1 MTDHSKKKL
10 QRATL
15 VYWVLLSYIVAALVW
30 WFISLEKQNSEMTD
44 FRLQHLNKISGLSH
58 TSAAYQNELR
68 IIYKARDRN
77 SWKYIGEGGTFLLLI
92 LIGAAFVYRSVR
104 RQLRLQRQQQNFMM
118 AVTHEL
124 KTPIAVAKLNL
135 ETLQKYSLDPVK
147 QQKIIAMTLQETT
160 RLNDLT
166 NNILISSQ
174 LEGGG
179 YKLTKEE
186 LNLSDL
192 VQDSIQ
198 DFRHR
203 YPERIFRTDITPEI
217 EMKGDAIL
225 LQMLINNLVENA
237 IKYSPKDKSVNCILQ
252 RHQQKIMLI
261 IIDEGEGIAD
271 EEKQK
276 IFEKFYRVGN
286 ELTRKAHGTGLGLY
300 LCRKIAHDHHAS
312 IKITDNIPRGSKFII
327 TFNT

>member
-30 WFISLEKQNSEMTD
+30 WFISLEKQNGEMTD

-58 TSAAYQNELR
+58 TSAEYQNELR
-68 IIYKARDRN
+68 IIYKDQYRN

-104 RQLRLQRQQQNFMM
+104 RQIKLQRQQQNFMM

-135 ETLQKYSLDPVK
+135 ETLQKYSLDPEK

-179 YKLTKEE
+179 YQMTKEE

-192 VQDSIQ
+192 VQDSIR
-198 DFRHR
+198 DFEHR
-203 YPERIFRTDITPEI
+203 YSERIFRTSITPEI
-217 EMKGDAIL
+217 EIKGDAVL

-237 IKYSPKDKSVNCILQ
+237 LKYSPKDKSVNCILQ
-252 RHQQKIMLI
+252 RHQQKIMLM

-286 ELTRKAHGTGLGLY
+286 ELTRKSHGTGLGLY
-300 LCRKIAHDHHAS
+300 LCQKIAHDHHAT
-312 IKITDNIPRGSKFII
+312 IKVTDNIPRGSKFII